1 MSRYIEY
8 EPLMAEL
15 EREVELA
22 DDWKTA
28 HEIANVVKYAPSI
41 DIVFCKECKYEKR
54 CTTNVHFLAD
64 NGLDV
69 IPVRFCSYGEREG
82 EPLDYCKKRNCVW
95 WSRSLRICLAEQNG
109 LVCKCKSG
117 KE

>member
-28 HEIANVVKYAPSI
+28 HEIANVAKYAPTI
-41 DIVFCKECKYEKR
+41 DIVRCAECAFKDTDR
-54 CTTNVHFLAD
+54 CPMDEVYLGGINAD
-64 NGLDV
+64 D
-69 IPVRFCSYGEREG
+69 FCSYGEREG
-82 EPLDYCKKRNCVW
+82 E
-95 WSRSLRICLAEQNG
+95 
-109 LVCKCKSG
+109 
-117 KE
+117 

>member
-28 HEIANVVKYAPSI
+28 HEIANVAKYAPTI
-41 DIVFCKECKYEKR
+41 DIVFCKECKHWTNGDDTYGICYR
-54 CTTNVHFLAD
+54 CANTRQMRYD
-64 NGLDV
+64 D
-69 IPVRFCSYGEREG
+69 FCSYGERDKDINV
-82 EPLDYCKKRNCVW
+82 PNKRQTE
-95 WSRSLRICLAEQNG
+95 RSE
-109 LVCKCKSG
+109 
-117 KE
+117 

>member
-28 HEIANVVKYAPSI
+28 HEIANVVKYAPTIEVPQWIPCSEMLPEENEEVLVCDEDGTMEVCGI
-41 DIVFCKECKYEKR
+41 EMFGRGIGLKWTDKNGYECW
-54 CTTNVHFLAD
+54 
-64 NGLDV
+64 LDV
-69 IPVRFCSYGEREG
+69 VAWM
-82 EPLDYCKKRNCVW
+82 PLPQPY
-95 WSRSLRICLAEQNG
+95 
-109 LVCKCKSG
+109 
-117 KE
+117 KETDHE

>member
-28 HEIANVVKYAPSI
+28 HEIANVAKYAPSI
-41 DIVFCKECKYEKR
+41 DIVRCKECKHWSGCKSTMHNNHLCGRAKEQ
-54 CTTNVHFLAD
+54 NVDYWTRAD
-64 NGLDV
+64 D
-69 IPVRFCSYGEREG
+69 FCSYGERR
-82 EPLDYCKKRNCVW
+82 EP
-95 WSRSLRICLAEQNG
+95 
-109 LVCKCKSG
+109 
-117 KE
+117 

>member
-1 MSRYIEY
+1 MSRWIEY

-41 DIVFCKECKYEKR
+41 DICFCRECKYAEVSVSPITGLW
-54 CTTNVHFLAD
+54 CTRFGINDMAMEAD
-64 NGLDV
+64 D
-69 IPVRFCSYGEREG
+69 FCSYGEREG
-82 EPLDYCKKRNCVW
+82 E
-95 WSRSLRICLAEQNG
+95 
-109 LVCKCKSG
+109 
-117 KE
+117 